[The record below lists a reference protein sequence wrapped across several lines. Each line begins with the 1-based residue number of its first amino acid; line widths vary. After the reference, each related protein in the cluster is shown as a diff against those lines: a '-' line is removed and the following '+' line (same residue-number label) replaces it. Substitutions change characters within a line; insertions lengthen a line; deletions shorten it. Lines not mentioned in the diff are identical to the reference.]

1 MVWLKVVKRAPKQ
14 RGESWRAM
22 TTRIGAQSKQ
32 KSISA
37 KAARQVRMN
46 ADSQNSSPSFSARL
60 PPLGGKKWIPVG
72 GICSGLSF
80 VQNRNYFSIF
90 TTLGQCRICQIVL
103 SSENANFPQADF
115 RPASTGVQPA
125 RADCA
130 ALKNAVEVMILRV

>member
-1 MVWLKVVKRAPKQ
+1 
-14 RGESWRAM
+14 
-22 TTRIGAQSKQ
+22 
-32 KSISA
+32 
-37 KAARQVRMN
+37 MN

-90 TTLGQCRICQIVL
+90 TTLGQRRICQIVL